1 MTRVIKSA
9 QRTIVVILL
18 GALLC
23 AGLAACGA
31 PPAGAGSGKTLQ
43 VVAGENFWGSIATQ
57 LGGSRVSVTSIVTNP
72 NADPH
77 DYESSTKDA
86 RAFATAD
93 YVILN
98 GAGYDDWA
106 SKLLAGNPNSSR
118 KVFTVADLL
127 GKKAGDN
134 PHFWYNPD
142 WVEKVADKITAD
154 YQALDAADSN
164 YFAQRRA
171 DLRTALKPYHDRVAS
186 IKASFSGVPVGAT
199 ESIFVYLASALGLN
213 LISPPEFMQAL
224 AEGNDPPAQTVAEFH
239 DLVAN
244 KKIQVLVY
252 NVQASSNITED
263 LKRTATN
270 NGIPV
275 VGVSETLQPVDAT
288 FQEWQDAQLL
298 TLQNALNA
306 QALTH

>member
-1 MTRVIKSA
+1 MVPGPRKRVILSS
-9 QRTIVVILL
+9 I
-18 GALLC
+18 
-23 AGLAACGA
+23 LAAATLLAAGCGSSGST
-31 PPAGAGSGKTLQ
+31 PPSSHTLQ
-43 VVAGENFWGSIATQ
+43 VVAGQNFWGSIAAQ
-57 LGGSRVSVTSIVTNP
+57 LGGTHASVTSVVTNP

-86 RAFATAD
+86 RAVATAD

-106 SKLLAGNPNSSR
+106 SKLLSANPNQSR

-127 GKKAGDN
+127 NKKAGDN

-154 YQALDAADSN
+154 YQAIDSADSS
-164 YFAQRRA
+164 YFSQQRA
-171 DLRTALKPYHDRVAS
+171 AFRTALQPYHDRIAKIRS
-186 IKASFSGVPVGAT
+186 AFHGVPVGAT
-199 ESIFVYLASALGLN
+199 ESIFEYLATALGLN
-213 LISPPEFMQAL
+213 LVSPPEFMKAV

-239 DLVAN
+239 DLIAGKN
-244 KKIQVLVY
+244 IKVLVY
-252 NVQASSNITED
+252 NVQTSTNITED
-263 LKRTATN
+263 LKRQATN

-275 VGVSETLQPVDAT
+275 VGVSETLQPVDAP

-306 QALTH
+306 EALTH

>member
-1 MTRVIKSA
+1 MVLSPARRSGLASMT
-9 QRTIVVILL
+9 VVA
-18 GALLC
+18 ALLV
-23 AGLAACGA
+23 AGCGS
-31 PPAGAGSGKTLQ
+31 SGTASSSHTLQ
-43 VVAGENFWGSIATQ
+43 VVAGQNFWGSIAAQ
-57 LGGSRVSVTSIVTNP
+57 LGGTHVSVTSIVTNP

-106 SKLLAGNPNSSR
+106 SKLLSANPNPSR
-118 KVFTVADLL
+118 KVFTVADPLN
-127 GKKAGDN
+127 KKAGDN

-142 WVEKVADKITAD
+142 WVEQVADKITAD
-154 YQALDAADSN
+154 FQAIDSADAS
-164 YFAQRRA
+164 YFSQQRA
-171 DLRTALKPYHDRVAS
+171 AFRTALQPYHDRIAK
-186 IKASFSGVPVGAT
+186 IRAAFSGVPVGST
-199 ESIFVYLASALGLN
+199 ESIFEYLATALGLN
-213 LISPPEFMQAL
+213 LISPPEFMKAV

-239 DLVAN
+239 DLIAG
-244 KKIQVLVY
+244 KKIKVLVH
-252 NVQASSNITED
+252 NVQTSTNITEE
-263 LKRTATN
+263 LKRQATN

-288 FQEWQDAQLL
+288 YQEWQNAQLL